1 MYLHAQGQQVRCA
14 SAHSS
19 LSTSH
24 ATSPSPSPSSLS
36 SPSSLPLPSPPSVF
50 PFLPGR
56 KAQEQIA
63 LQKSELEASRD
74 REVLAHEQLNRAV
87 MQVCVLSAL
96 GVWHVICS
104 GAPLV
109 WTPWGPGEVSCIHSI
124 VDTLGT

>member
-1 MYLHAQGQQVRCA
+1 MQLPPLLL
-14 SAHSS
+14 S
-19 LSTSH
+19 LFPQLSLF
-24 ATSPSPSPSSLS
+24 PPLPLS
-36 SPSSLPLPSPPSVF
+36 SPPFVF
-50 PFLPGR
+50 PFLPRR

-96 GVWHVICS
+96 GVWHVIYS
-104 GAPLV
+104 GTPLL
-109 WTPWGPGEVSCIHSI
+109 WTHWGPGEVSCIHSI